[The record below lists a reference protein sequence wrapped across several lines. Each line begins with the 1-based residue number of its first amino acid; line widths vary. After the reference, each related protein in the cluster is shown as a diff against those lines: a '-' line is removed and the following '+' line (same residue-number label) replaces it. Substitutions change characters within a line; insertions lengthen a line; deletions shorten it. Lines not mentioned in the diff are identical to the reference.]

1 MMKKTS
7 LFVLLTLVL
16 VTSVFATQGK
26 YERKSVSS
34 VESVWIKPDAVQGVE
49 FDNEF
54 FEKMVDF
61 YIEVERFDYNVLPK
75 KMTKGFTKEMKSLTE
90 FAPKKIGEIMEKTVV
105 KEIVDILNDP
115 SVLQKRGL
123 ANKDEADFE
132 TFAATKAKS
141 LGLTTEEM
149 KVLMN
154 SAYIYLPFVTSM
166 VKEVDKKNN
175 ISITIEGGIIW
186 YQILQGKE
194 GDIKLKQLVA
204 AKTKGI
210 GGAEIGKEYTFR
222 FGKETKKVDAITQ
235 AQYDAIQAW
244 AKNLGVKTKKI
255 DDFLLTAQIVEADG
269 KNYSFP
275 IGHKEGVF
283 LDDGFDI
290 VEYMEDDDGQVVAE
304 RIGFMR
310 VSKTGDNENDPTSYT
325 LAKQYLGKTTDVGA
339 VVMEHP
345 VLGIDINV
353 KPFFALGM
361 NIPAGATS
369 VPAGGEPVLK
379 DDATSAVGV
388 EGIFSYNLAP
398 IVGVSQLFYDISIG
412 LGLPTS
418 TYNEGA
424 DATVTVISAYTGV
437 SKKMW
442 FTRTNMNFGIAGGMD
457 MLSMSGTKETTDF
470 TYGIRAFG
478 VKADA
483 EFEYMWNA
491 DWSINFG
498 AGYKLGFAPSDVV
511 IEWGGYEITTPVE
524 GEQADL
530 RLGGIN
536 FNLGV
541 SYALGELPFN
551 LFGFLD
557 PLKKH

>member
-7 LFVLLTLVL
+7 LFVLLTMVL

-26 YERKSVSS
+26 YTRKSVSS

-75 KMTKGFTKEMKSLTE
+75 KMTKGFKKEVTSLTD
-90 FAPKKIGEIMEKTVV
+90 FSPKKIGEIMEQTVV

-115 SVLQKRGL
+115 AVKQKRGL

-154 SAYIYLPFVTSM
+154 SAYIYLPFITSM

-175 ISITIEGGIIW
+175 IGITIEGGILW
-186 YQILQGKE
+186 YHVIMDKDGNTS
-194 GDIKLKQLVA
+194 LKQVVA
-204 AKTKGI
+204 ATTKGI
-210 GGAEIGKEYTFR
+210 GGAKVGENYTFR
-222 FGKETKKVDAITQ
+222 FGKETEKVDANTQ

-255 DDFLLTAQIVEADG
+255 DDFKLTAQIVEADG

-275 IGHKEGVF
+275 LGHREGIF
-283 LDDGFDI
+283 LDDGFDV
-290 VEYMEDDDGQVVAE
+290 VEYMEDDEGRVVAE
-304 RIGFMR
+304 RIGFVR

-325 LAKQYLGKTTDVGA
+325 FAKQYLGETTDVGA

-345 VLGIDINV
+345 VLGIDLNV
-353 KPFFALGM
+353 KPFFSLGM
-361 NIPAGATS
+361 SIPKNATILPGNITPI
-369 VPAGGEPVLK
+369 LK
-379 DDATSAVGV
+379 DDATSAIGV
-388 EGIFSYNLAP
+388 EGVFSYNLAP

-412 LGLPTS
+412 FGLPTS

-424 DATVTVISAYTGV
+424 EATVSVISAYMGA
-437 SKKMW
+437 SKKLW
-442 FTRTNMNFGIAGGMD
+442 FTRTNLNFGIAGGMD
-457 MLSMSGTKETTDF
+457 MLSMSGKYASTDF
-470 TYGIRAFG
+470 TYGLRAFG

-498 AGYKLGFAPSDVV
+498 AGYKLGLAPSSAKYTWGSYEAEIPVSGEYEDVN
-511 IEWGGYEITTPVE
+511 
-524 GEQADL
+524 
-530 RLGGIN
+530 LGGIN
-536 FNLGV
+536 LNLGV

>member
-1 MMKKTS
+1 MMKKVS
-7 LFVLLTLVL
+7 LFVLLTLAL

-26 YERKSVSS
+26 YTRKSVSS

-61 YIEVERFDYNVLPK
+61 YIEVERFDYNVLPQ
-75 KMTKGFTKEMKSLTE
+75 KMTKGFKKEVTSLTD
-90 FAPKKIGEIMEKTVV
+90 FSPKKIGEIMEKTVV

-115 SVLQKRGL
+115 AVKQKRGL

-154 SAYIYLPFVTSM
+154 SAYIYLPFITSM

-175 ISITIEGGIIW
+175 IGITIEGGILW
-186 YQILQGKE
+186 YQVKMDKDGNTS
-194 GDIKLKQLVA
+194 LKQVVA
-204 AKTKGI
+204 ATTKGI
-210 GGAEIGKEYTFR
+210 GGAKIGKKYDFR
-222 FGKETKKVDAITQ
+222 FGKEVTKVDADTQ
-235 AQYDAIQAW
+235 AQYDAVQAW

-269 KNYSFP
+269 RSYSFP
-275 IGHKEGVF
+275 LGHKEGIF

-290 VEYMEDDDGQVVAE
+290 VEYMEDENGEVVAE
-304 RIGFMR
+304 RIGFVR

-325 LAKQYLGKTTDVGA
+325 FAKQYLGETTDVGA

-361 NIPAGATS
+361 SIPKDATILPGNITPI
-369 VPAGGEPVLK
+369 LK
-379 DDATSAVGV
+379 DDATSAIGV
-388 EGIFSYNLAP
+388 EGVFSYNLAP

-412 LGLPTS
+412 FGLPTS

-424 DATVTVISAYTGV
+424 EATVSVISAYTGV
-437 SKKMW
+437 SKKLW
-442 FTRTNMNFGIAGGMD
+442 FTRTNLNFGVAGGMD
-457 MLSMSGTKETTDF
+457 MLSMSGTYESTDF
-470 TYGIRAFG
+470 TYSLRAFG

-483 EFEYMWNA
+483 EFEFLLNP

-498 AGYKLGFAPSDVV
+498 AGYKFGLAPSSAKYTWGSYEAEIPVSGEYEDVN
-511 IEWGGYEITTPVE
+511 
-524 GEQADL
+524 
-530 RLGGIN
+530 LGGIN
-536 FNLGV
+536 LNLGV